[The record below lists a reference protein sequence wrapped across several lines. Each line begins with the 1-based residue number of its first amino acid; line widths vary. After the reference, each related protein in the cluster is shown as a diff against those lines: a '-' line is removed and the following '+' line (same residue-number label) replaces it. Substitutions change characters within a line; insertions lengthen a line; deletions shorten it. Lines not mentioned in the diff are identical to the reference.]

1 MFLFALLSINN
12 LIAIF
17 SISVIIS
24 NPIFAQKSMQT
35 YPNEKCGISIN
46 YPKDWKAENV
56 DYKSEGIR
64 PIVNIS
70 PDLDDTENQVS
81 INLWDISDYREKTI
95 EYVSEVKRGS
105 VEMGEE
111 LGEEVTIM
119 QDEVLEIGG
128 FPTQKLVYI
137 IGTPGEYEF
146 QEEKAWTMEL
156 NILAYDRVYEINLQ
170 TENQENFD
178 EYSPIV
184 EQIKNTLKISKPNF
198 EGINC

>member
-1 MFLFALLSINN
+1 
-12 LIAIF
+12 
-17 SISVIIS
+17 
-24 NPIFAQKSMQT
+24 MQT
-35 YPNEKCGISIN
+35 YTNEKCGISIN
-46 YPKDWKAENV
+46 YPNDWKAENV
-56 DYKSEGIR
+56 DYKIEGIR
-64 PIVNIS
+64 PIVNIF
-70 PDLDDTENQVS
+70 PALDDTDNQVS
-81 INLWDISDYREKTI
+81 IDLWDISDYRQKTI
-95 EYVSEVKRGS
+95 EYVSEIKRGS

-156 NILAYDRVYEINLQ
+156 NILAYDRVYQINLQ

-178 EYSPIV
+178 KYSPIV
-184 EQIKNTLKISKPNF
+184 EQIQNTFKISKPNF
-198 EGINC
+198 ERINC